1 MEKLITYIAV
11 DDNAPDYPRA
21 WGQGKDHITAKLNCE
36 IALRKKIIGKLE
48 RGNHPNMIDL
58 VDDYI
63 IKEDHTFIKRYG
75 NLWKKSFKFE
85 RGLKDLLLGV
95 LEYPPEREERMQITK
110 QMIKNFIGQD
120 QKPLDY
126 LVEMV
131 NDEYAIENFIL
142 DILTHNTINSE
153 VKKDG
158 RI

>member
-1 MEKLITYIAV
+1 
-11 DDNAPDYPRA
+11 
-21 WGQGKDHITAKLNCE
+21 
-36 IALRKKIIGKLE
+36 
-48 RGNHPNMIDL
+48 
-58 VDDYI
+58 
-63 IKEDHTFIKRYG
+63 
-75 NLWKKSFKFE
+75 
-85 RGLKDLLLGV
+85 
-95 LEYPPEREERMQITK
+95 MQITK
-110 QMIKNFIGQD
+110 QMIKNFIGRD

>member
-1 MEKLITYIAV
+1 
-11 DDNAPDYPRA
+11 
-21 WGQGKDHITAKLNCE
+21 
-36 IALRKKIIGKLE
+36 
-48 RGNHPNMIDL
+48 
-58 VDDYI
+58 
-63 IKEDHTFIKRYG
+63 
-75 NLWKKSFKFE
+75 
-85 RGLKDLLLGV
+85 
-95 LEYPPEREERMQITK
+95 MQITK

-158 RI
+158 QI